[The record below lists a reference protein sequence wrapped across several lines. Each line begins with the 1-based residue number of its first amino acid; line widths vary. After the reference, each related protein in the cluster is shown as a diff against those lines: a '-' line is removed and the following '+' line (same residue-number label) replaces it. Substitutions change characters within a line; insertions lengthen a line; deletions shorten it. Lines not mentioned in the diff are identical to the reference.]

1 MPLQWAIDHGTRT
14 VVATGSGVLCL
25 GDIQEYF
32 YDLAPATLSY
42 GKLLNL
48 DKCSLCVTG
57 AEVTALAEQVN
68 GFRLRS
74 RVGPAAVLVASAET
88 HRQVSDF
95 KAMTESTRPLE
106 VFFTRDAAY
115 TWLAAHRPEPTS
127 PFDELD
133 RPAP

>member
-48 DKCSLCVTG
+48 DKCSLRLTS
-57 AEVTALAEQVN
+57 AEVAALAELVN

-74 RVGPAAVLVASAET
+74 RVGPAAVLVASPEM
-88 HRQVSDF
+88 HKQVSDL
-95 KAMTESTRPLE
+95 KAMTASTRPLAI
-106 VFFTRDAAY
+106 FSTRDAAY
-115 TWLAAHRPEPTS
+115 AWLTVNRPEPTS

-133 RPAP
+133 RTAQ